1 GATLRPPAQSINLHL
16 DVLLGLGVVHPHN
29 RRAPAP
35 TTSSHY
41 ASRDIRT
48 DHRRPIC
55 RREEPRGDMP

>member
-1 GATLRPPAQSINLHL
+1 M
-16 DVLLGLGVVHPHN
+16 LLGLGVVHPHN

-55 RREEPRGDMP
+55 RREEPREDMP